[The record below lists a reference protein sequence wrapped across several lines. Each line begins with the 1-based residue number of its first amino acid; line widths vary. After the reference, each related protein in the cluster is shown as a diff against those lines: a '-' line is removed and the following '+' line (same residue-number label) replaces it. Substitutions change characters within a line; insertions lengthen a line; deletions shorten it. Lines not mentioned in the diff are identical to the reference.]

1 MKEIIRGLSKGKSSD
16 GITVLRCHYSAD
28 PERDPALNPQ
38 WKESER
44 KKYTSQAAWDREQ
57 EIVHSAGGGER
68 LFADTLLQ
76 WGHKI
81 IVDPKESGFQL
92 SPHWR
97 KIGGFDSGK
106 ANPTAALSGCVDDD
120 GTIYICCEY
129 YQPGL
134 SPQQHVPML
143 RSLRGFLEADVYAD
157 PTIFYENQ
165 AQADGRFKAI
175 ASLYAEAGI
184 ECLIPAPERHE
195 LLGMERILAH
205 WHDLENREPT
215 LKILCPRKYQNI
227 ALPIYGRHN
236 EGCPNLLWELRRAR
250 REESSAAQLVNKN
263 PSERIVDKDN
273 HLRDCLKYICL
284 ALPEPA
290 EKTFEQRVREEVRS
304 LAEVGDLTSA
314 YIRHQ
319 QMMAEQEYGSG
330 RPIRIGRYIPRR
342 SR

>member
-1 MKEIIRGLSKGKSSD
+1 MVVSSA
-16 GITVLRCHYSAD
+16 GPGWFKFVCESAID
-28 PERDPALNPQ
+28 PDRDPAINPQ
-38 WKESER
+38 WKETER
-44 KKYTSQAAWDREQ
+44 KKYTSQSAWDREQ

-68 LFADTLLQ
+68 LFAEILLQ

-81 IVDPKESGFQL
+81 IIDPKESGFQV

-106 ANPTAALSGCVDDD
+106 ANPTAALSGCVDDE

-134 SPQQHVPML
+134 SLQQHVPML
-143 RSLRGFLEADVYAD
+143 GRLRGFLEAEVYAD

-175 ASLYAEAGI
+175 ASLYAEAGV
-184 ECLIPAPERHE
+184 ECLIPATERHE

-227 ALPIYGRHN
+227 GLPIHGLHN

-263 PSERIVDKDN
+263 PSEGIVDKDN
-273 HLRDCLKYICL
+273 HLRDCLKYMCL
-284 ALPEPA
+284 ALPDPA
-290 EKTFEQRVREEVRS
+290 EKTFEQRVREAIRP
-304 LAEVGDLTSA
+304 LAEAGDLTSA
-314 YIRHQ
+314 YIRYM
-319 QMMAEQEYGSG
+319 QMKAEEEYTGPPV
-330 RPIRIGRYIPRR
+330 RLGRYVPRR